1 MIVFKKYN
9 HRTFSIIWW
18 IFFILFFVVYFSAH
32 LNAQI
37 PLLCKEEM
45 HKDLDQLNRYMK
57 KWHPAYYA
65 YANKEQ
71 MQMHYALMKD
81 LCTDSMSLREFR
93 NIVRRT
99 VAKVGCGHIS
109 VSGRKSA
116 IKGPAIPLIPIRV
129 KIIQDRLFVASC
141 DDSLKV
147 IQSKDEILS
156 IDGRQANEWIE
167 LMKELSLS
175 DGYNQ
180 THKVFSAEKNFAV
193 FMYYLVGQKEKFN
206 LVLKNQEGLIYEAVL
221 YTKKSQALNE
231 LKPDQAN
238 SNIIVSGDGVSLEKI
253 ENLPNTYLIDL
264 DRFVGKGQ
272 KKTYRQIFKKLKS
285 YHCENLVIDLRGN
298 GGGNVFYGN
307 NFLSYL
313 TDQPIHFF
321 TFHRRL
327 SLSPFNPKFKA
338 GFLQRITPLLFCLN
352 PIQFPGRHGW
362 YHSFPFFKKYKYHYD
377 GKIFVLTNGGTF
389 SMASYVTSHLKH
401 QKQAVVIGEET
412 GGSEFASRGL
422 ASGNIELS
430 KSGLRVGLNV
440 YQLTSCLRLKDSGHG
455 VMPDYPLTYQPQ
467 DWQQNLDLEL
477 IKVTELFSKNLDLR

>member
-1 MIVFKKYN
+1 MN
-9 HRTFSIIWW
+9 FSHPRANCLL
-18 IFFILFFVVYFSAH
+18 FICKQLFCWMSFCALS
-32 LNAQI
+32 NAQTVM
-37 PLLCKEEM
+37 LSKESM
-45 HKDLDQLNRYMK
+45 HQDLDQLNCYLR

-65 YANKEQ
+65 YASKNE
-71 MQMHYALMKD
+71 MQEHYSAMKS
-81 LCTDSMSLREFR
+81 LCTDSISLREFR

-116 IKGPAIPLIPIRV
+116 VKGPAIPLIPMRV

-141 DDSLKV
+141 DDSLNI
-147 IQSKDEILS
+147 IQSKDEIMS

-167 LMKELSLS
+167 LMKALSLS

-193 FMYYLVGQKEKFN
+193 FMYYLVGQREKFN

-231 LKPDQAN
+231 LKPDQAI
-238 SNIIVSGDGVSLEKI
+238 SNIIVSGDGVSLEKV

-272 KKTYRQIFKKLKS
+272 KKTYRKIFKKLKS
-285 YHCENLVIDLRGN
+285 DHCENLIIDLRGN

-327 SLSPFNPKFKA
+327 SLTPFNPKFKA

-377 GKIFVLTNGGTF
+377 GKIYVLTNGGTF

-440 YQLTSCLRLKDSGHG
+440 YQLTSGLGLKDSGHG
-455 VMPDYPLTYQPQ
+455 VTPDYPLTYQPQ

-477 IKVTELFSKNLDLR
+477 RRALELIHNK